1 LREAFLF
8 QKEGSL
14 MRNSRREF
22 LQATSA
28 AALGLTALGRSV
40 AQTAAG
46 PSGEKGGAQQP
57 PATQPVQVPKIK
69 FGGVEIGRMV
79 LGVNPFLGGAHYN
92 QNYSACMGEFYTQDK
107 ICEVMHYAN
116 SFGIN
121 AFNYVQMGRVP
132 GALAKFRDE
141 GGEMYL
147 IPQVT
152 AKDDPAALVQ
162 NLKPLGL
169 QRRGEEVDA
178 AFNKKDMTS
187 EREWC
192 KKVRDLGVMVGV
204 GTHRSEVIELIEEQG
219 WDVDFYAGCVYGRTR
234 TEAEWRQLL
243 NGELLEMPREI
254 YIQSDPPRMY
264 KVMQQTKKPCFA
276 FKILA
281 AGRVADA
288 DVPRAFRTA
297 MEGIKPNDGLFVGY
311 FPKRKDE
318 IRENVETMHAIASGA

>member
-1 LREAFLF
+1 MRCRCAKLFLF

-28 AALGLTALGRSV
+28 AALGLTALGKAA
-40 AQTAAG
+40 AQAAG
-46 PSGEKGGAQQP
+46 NAAGKPDSAHASLAPRTQVLAAQP
-57 PATQPVQVPKIK
+57 IQVPKIK
-69 FGGVEIGRMV
+69 FGGIEIGRMV

-92 QNYSACMGEFYTQDK
+92 QNYSACMGEWYTQDK

-121 AFNYVQMGRVP
+121 AFNYVHMGRVP

-152 AKDDPAALVQ
+152 AKDDPTLLVQ

-192 KKVRDLGVMVGV
+192 KKVRDLGVLVGV
-204 GTHRSEVIELIEEQG
+204 GTQ
-219 WDVDFYAGCVYGRTR
+219 D
-234 TEAEWRQLL
+234 
-243 NGELLEMPREI
+243 
-254 YIQSDPPRMY
+254 
-264 KVMQQTKKPCFA
+264 
-276 FKILA
+276 
-281 AGRVADA
+281 
-288 DVPRAFRTA
+288 
-297 MEGIKPNDGLFVGY
+297 
-311 FPKRKDE
+311 RK
-318 IRENVETMHAIASGA
+318 